1 MDTIEMT
8 REVTKGQVHRIQ
20 RQSLPEALAASLQER
35 ILNGEFRDGE
45 PLIQEAIAEEYEVSR
60 MPVREALRQLEALG
74 LIEMK
79 THRGAVVTAMHQ
91 ERVTELFD
99 LRAMLEGDIMGRA
112 LRNFDDAQAER
123 SEAILRELEEA
134 YHRRDISRWG
144 ALNWQFHESLYM
156 SANRPETL
164 SIVEAINIKTDRF
177 IRLQLSMSGAA
188 AIANAEHE
196 HRELL
201 RLAKAHDELAVDYLR
216 MHIKNAGRIPQT
228 KSPSAA

>member
-1 MDTIEMT
+1 MT
-8 REVTKGQVHRIQ
+8 RTATKAQGHRIQ

-35 ILNGEFRDGE
+35 ILNGEFKDGE

-91 ERVTELFD
+91 SRVTELFD

-112 LRNFDDAQAER
+112 LRSFNDEHAKR
-123 SEAILRELEEA
+123 SEAILLELEEA
-134 YHRRDISRWG
+134 YHRRDISSWG
-144 ALNWQFHESLYM
+144 ALNWQFHESLYLP
-156 SANRPETL
+156 ANRPETL
-164 SIVEAINIKTDRF
+164 SIIEAINIKTDRF
-177 IRLQLSMSGAA
+177 IRLQLSMSGPA
-188 AIANAEHE
+188 AISNAEHE

-216 MHIKNAGRIPQT
+216 MHIKNAGRIPQA
-228 KSPSAA
+228 KHPSPA